1 MRRTSA
7 DRAAIRRLLGDVEI
21 TPLGAGLDH
30 RAYAVGDRLVARC
43 GAGVEQEAK
52 LLDAIAPQLP
62 LPVPEPVI
70 VGHGAII
77 QRRIPGR
84 SLLELPRTQRARFV
98 PELLAFADAVHALE
112 VDAPMDDAPPA
123 AWLEELP
130 AGHGL
135 IAPEPATTLSFIHGD
150 LGAEH
155 VFVDGDRIT
164 GVIDWGDAAIRDP
177 AIDHGR
183 LLRDFGA
190 PDHPRARFYALAT
203 ALEDLGYDVPL
214 YRENALAALAAL
226 GHPVANDP

>member
-1 MRRTSA
+1 MTQR

-43 GAGVEQEAK
+43 GEGVEREAA
-52 LLDAIAPQLP
+52 LLDAIAARLP

-70 VGHGAII
+70 VGRGAII

-84 SLLELPRTQRARFV
+84 PLLELPRVERARFAD
-98 PELLAFADAVHALE
+98 ELLAFVDAVHALDGRCGGGRHAARG
-112 VDAPMDDAPPA
+112 VARRAPGRPRADR
-123 AWLEELP
+123 
-130 AGHGL
+130 
-135 IAPEPATTLSFIHGD
+135 PEPAATLTFIHGD

-164 GVIDWGDAAIRDP
+164 GVIDWGDAAIGDP

-190 PDHPRARFYALAT
+190 PDDARARFYAIAT
-203 ALEDLGYDVPL
+203 ALEDLDYGVPL

-226 GHPVANDP
+226 GHPVANAP